1 MKGTLMSDQRPRTG
15 PARPTGIARHG
26 RLNKPNPVLSVLRF
40 LGISVAVVAV
50 AATTVGTV
58 ATTTLVSSA
67 QTFEM
72 PDSTPGPP
80 PNIGA
85 MEGGFNILIVGS
97 DTGAGQGGLG
107 EGRSSTLNDVNIL
120 LHVSGDH
127 TNAVAVSFPRDLVVP
142 IPSCTR
148 PDGSKVPGMSAQPI
162 NVTLYYGGIGCTIQ
176 TVEALTG
183 TKIDF
188 AGLITFTGVIQMS
201 MAVGGVD
208 VCLATDIDDKA
219 VGLHLKKGVRTL
231 QGLSALKF
239 LRSRHGVGD
248 GSDLTRISSQ
258 QVYLSALMRTV
269 KSSETLT
276 DFTKLFKIATA
287 ATKNMQLSSNL
298 KNVDTMFSIAQS
310 LKDIPLKNIT
320 FVQYPGVTGQKGV
333 YTGKVAPVKAVADQ
347 LFAKIRA
354 DKPFKVAQAGDNR
367 GSTKNNNATPL
378 PEDTSTVAPNKGVPI
393 IPGLKGQ
400 TAADQT
406 CSVGFLQGTG

>member
-1 MKGTLMSDQRPRTG
+1 MSDQRPRTG
-15 PARPTGIARHG
+15 SAQPAGIARHG
-26 RLNKPNPVLSVLRF
+26 RLHKPSPVLSVLRF
-40 LGISVAVVAV
+40 IGISAIVVAV
-50 AATTVGTV
+50 AATTVSTV
-58 ATTTLVSSA
+58 AATTLVSEA
-67 QTFEM
+67 QTFDM
-72 PDSTPGPP
+72 PDATPGPP

-97 DTGAGQGGLG
+97 DTGSGQGALG

-148 PDGSKVPGMSAQPI
+148 ENGTKVPGMSAQPI

-188 AGLITFTGVIQMS
+188 AGLITFTGVIKMS
-201 MAVGGVD
+201 NAVGGVD
-208 VCLATDIDDKA
+208 VCLANDIDDPM
-219 VGLHLKKGVRTL
+219 VGFHAKKGVHKLR
-231 QGLSALKF
+231 GLEALKF

-258 QVYLSALMRTV
+258 QVYLSSLVRTL
-269 KSSETLT
+269 KSSDTLS
-276 DFTKLFKIATA
+276 DFTKLFKIGTA
-287 ATKNMQLSSNL
+287 ATQNMQLSSNL
-298 KNVDTMFSIAQS
+298 KNIDTMFSIAQA
-310 LKDIPLKNIT
+310 LKDIPLKNVT
-320 FVQYPGVTGQKGV
+320 FVQYPGVTGQGGV
-333 YTGKVAPVKAVADQ
+333 YTGKVAPVKSVADQ

-354 DKPFKVAQAGDNR
+354 DKPFRLAQAGDNR

-378 PEDTSTVAPNKGVPI
+378 PEDTSTVSPNKGAPV

-406 CSVGFLQGTG
+406 CSVGFLKGSG

>member
-1 MKGTLMSDQRPRTG
+1 MSEERPRSG
-15 PARPTGIARHG
+15 KSRPVGIARHG
-26 RLNKPNPVLSVLRF
+26 RLKKPSPVLAVLKF
-40 LGISVAVVAV
+40 LGISTIVVAV
-50 AATTVGTV
+50 SAFSVVTYAGTQ
-58 ATTTLVSSA
+58 LVSNA
-67 QTFEM
+67 ATFEM

-97 DTGAGQGGLG
+97 DTGSGQGALG

-148 PDGSKVPGMSAQPI
+148 KDGSKVPGMSAQPI
-162 NVTLYYGGIGCTIQ
+162 NVTLYYGGIGCTIT

-183 TKIDF
+183 VKIDF
-188 AGLITFTGVIQMS
+188 AGLITFTGVIKMS
-201 MAVGGVD
+201 NAVGGVD
-208 VCLATDIDDKA
+208 VCLANDIDDPM
-219 VGLHLKKGVRTL
+219 VGFHAKKGIRNL
-231 QGLSALKF
+231 KGLEALKF

-258 QVYLSALMRTV
+258 QVYLSSLVRTL
-269 KSSETLT
+269 KSGETLS
-276 DFTKLFKIATA
+276 DFTKLYKIATA
-287 ATKNMQLSSNL
+287 ATTSMELSSNL
-298 KNVDTMFSIAQS
+298 KSVDTMFAIAQA
-310 LKDIPLKNIT
+310 LKDIPLKNVT
-320 FVQYPGVTGQKGV
+320 FVQYPGVTGQGGV
-333 YTGKVAPVKAVADQ
+333 YTGKVAPVKSIADQ

-354 DKPFKVAQAGDNR
+354 DKPFKLAQAGDNR

-378 PEDTSTVAPNKGVPI
+378 PTDTSTVAPAGGSV

-406 CSVGFLQGTG
+406 CSVGFLKGTG